1 MNKICASLANDTIDT
16 LCFIRHLKIIVYD
29 DDGGVNKYVTDLNK
43 KVLLILYRCFIS
55 GRPLGEYLE
64 FLLFFAS

>member
-1 MNKICASLANDTIDT
+1 MIQST
-16 LCFIRHLKIIVYD
+16 LSALFATSSVVYD

-55 GRPLGEYLE
+55 GKPLGEYLE

>member
-1 MNKICASLANDTIDT
+1 MIQST
-16 LCFIRHLKIIVYD
+16 LSALFATSSVVYD

-43 KVLLILYRCFIS
+43 KVLLILYRFIS
-55 GRPLGEYLE
+55 GRPLGEHLE